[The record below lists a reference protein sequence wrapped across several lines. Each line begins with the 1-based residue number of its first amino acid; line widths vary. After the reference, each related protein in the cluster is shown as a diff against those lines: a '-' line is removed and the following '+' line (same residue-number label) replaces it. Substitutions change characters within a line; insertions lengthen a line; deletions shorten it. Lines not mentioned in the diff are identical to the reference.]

1 MSKTEIEPHIFIIFG
16 ATSDLMR
23 RKLAPSL
30 LSLAASG
37 LLKEK
42 CLILG
47 VARTPDLDDIS
58 FRSQICEIFTGS
70 ALKDKL
76 DIEWCNSCV
85 YYQSIGSG
93 NTEDYKRLAARIADL
108 EKEHALPGN
117 RIFYLALPP
126 DAFPPIIKGLGKA
139 GLNTSHGWTRVVI
152 EKPFGRDLTSA
163 QELNQLVHKYFD
175 ESQIYR
181 IDHYLGKETVQNL
194 LAFRFSNTI
203 FESLWNRDRVEQV
216 EITVAEELGIGKR
229 ASYYEQTGALR
240 DMVQNHI
247 TQLLTLIA
255 MEAPPAFDSDAIR
268 GEKIKVLRSLAP
280 IRRED
285 VVFGQYTKG
294 QINGSEVRGYKD
306 EASVSPLST
315 TETYA
320 AVRVEIANWRWQ
332 GVPFYL
338 RTGKCLAKKTSAIVV
353 TFRYPP
359 ISIFQSFQSCNICP
373 NRLVITLQ
381 PDEGFDLYFE
391 AKSPG
396 EPFTIK
402 THNLHFRYNEVYGRL
417 PDAYETL
424 LLDIMEGDQTL
435 FIHADETE
443 SAWRHYTPLLEKRP
457 MVYPYAAGTWGPA
470 EANHLFKGSV
480 KIWTTL

>member
-1 MSKTEIEPHIFIIFG
+1 MSKTEIEPHLFIVFG

-30 LSLAASG
+30 LSLAARG

-47 VARTPDLDDIS
+47 VARTSDLDDMS
-58 FRSQICEIFTGS
+58 FRSQICEILTGS

-76 DIEWCNSCV
+76 DIEWCNSSV

-93 NTEDYKRLAARIADL
+93 NAEDYRRLAGRIAEL
-108 EKEHALPGN
+108 EKEHTLPGN

-126 DAFPPIIKGLGKA
+126 DAFPPIIKGLGEA
-139 GLNTSHGWTRVVI
+139 GLNASHGWTRVVI
-152 EKPFGRDLTSA
+152 EKPFGRDLASA
-163 QELNQLVHKYFD
+163 QELNRLAHDYFD
-175 ESQIYR
+175 EPQIYR

-203 FESLWNRDRVEQV
+203 FESLWNRDRIEQV

-229 ASYYEQTGALR
+229 ASYYEQAGALR
-240 DMVQNHI
+240 DMVQNHL

-255 MEAPPAFDSDAIR
+255 MEAPSAFDADSIR

-280 IRRED
+280 IRHED
-285 VVFGQYTKG
+285 AVFGQYTRG
-294 QINGSEVRGYKD
+294 RINGSEVRGYKD
-306 EASVSPLST
+306 EASVSPLSA

-320 AVRVEIANWRWQ
+320 AIRVEIANWRWQ

-338 RTGKCLAKKTSAIVV
+338 RTGKCLAKKASAIVV

-359 ISIFQSFQSCNICP
+359 ISIFQPFQSCNICS

-402 THNLHFRYNEVYGRL
+402 THNLHFRYDEVYGRL

-443 SAWRHYTPLLEKRP
+443 NAWRHYTPLLEKRP
-457 MVYPYAAGTWGPA
+457 MVYPYAAGTWGPE
-470 EANHLFKGSV
+470 EANRLFDGAA
-480 KIWTTL
+480 KIWTKL